1 MIMKDGFRI
10 ALAVG
15 IGYLLGRTR
24 KLRLALALAGVGA
37 GRRLGG
43 GPGGLVK
50 QGTRLF
56 GSSPEVKALT
66 ESVRERLLDAGKAA
80 AVTAANSQ
88 IDALS
93 DRIQE
98 RTRSLTEPPVPGR
111 TGEREEREAGRG
123 RPEERYEEE
132 EEELREERPRRR
144 PVAAR
149 ARPPGRRREEEPEEE
164 EEDRPRRPVRP
175 AGRTPVRRTRR

>member
-1 MIMKDGFRI
+1 MKDGVRL

-50 QGTRLF
+50 QGTKLL

-66 ESVRERLLDAGKAA
+66 ETVRGRLIDAGKAA

-93 DRIQE
+93 DRLQE
-98 RTRSLTEPPVPGR
+98 RTRSMARPPVPGR
-111 TGEREEREAGRG
+111 GEEAEEGEERAARRG
-123 RPEERYEEE
+123 RAEEPYEEE
-132 EEELREERPRRR
+132 EEQPRERPRRR
-144 PVAAR
+144 PMSAR
-149 ARPPGRRREEEPEEE
+149 ERPPGRRRDEEPEDEE
-164 EEDRPRRPVRP
+164 EERPRRPVRP
-175 AGRTPVRRTRR
+175 AGRAPVRRTRR